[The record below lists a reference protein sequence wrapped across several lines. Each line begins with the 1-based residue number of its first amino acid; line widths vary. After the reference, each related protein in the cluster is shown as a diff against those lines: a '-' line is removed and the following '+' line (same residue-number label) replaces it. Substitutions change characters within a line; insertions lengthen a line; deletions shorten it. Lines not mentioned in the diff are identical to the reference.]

1 MSVLQ
6 TIEPTEEN
14 QPTTAEID
22 IITTTPNEP
31 VESNPVPKAKPKR
44 KPRNIKHIEVV
55 AAPTEY
61 FDDEAPIEETVEQPV
76 AKPKVKA
83 KSKAKVK
90 SKDYTI
96 VKEPDEQPVEQH
108 VEQPIAKP
116 KSKGKKIVKE
126 PIAEPIT
133 EPIAEP
139 IAAPT
144 ESVKIKDKVKCP
156 NCDKEMNAKT
166 LSYNHKHICPKKPP
180 EVVKD
185 VKEDIEDIVVKH
197 KNIY

>member
-22 IITTTPNEP
+22 VITTTPNEP

-44 KPRNIKHIEVV
+44 KPRSIKHIEVV

-61 FDDEAPIEETVEQPV
+61 FDDEAPIEEIVEQPV
-76 AKPKVKA
+76 
-83 KSKAKVK
+83 
-90 SKDYTI
+90 
-96 VKEPDEQPVEQH
+96 
-108 VEQPIAKP
+108 AKP

-126 PIAEPIT
+126 PIAELISEPIV
-133 EPIAEP
+133 EPIAT
-139 IAAPT
+139 PT
-144 ESVKIKDKVKCP
+144 ESVKIKDRVKCP

-185 VKEDIEDIVVKH
+185 VKEDIEDIVVNKN